1 MSALD
6 RFSEAHQLPLGATD
20 LGAFER
26 QIVHQ
31 PLLIEDEPDHRT
43 TDAVGVD
50 LPAGPNRD
58 DGDRSVDADLPAVGA
73 LEIGECC
80 LGHVHDDYGSR
91 LRTELKPD
99 RCRDDVVIAGGA
111 AASGDMIGAEN
122 YYQHAE

>member
-1 MSALD
+1 LA
-6 RFSEAHQLPLGATD
+6 RQLPLDATD

-31 PLLIEDEPDHRT
+31 PLLIEHEPDYRT

-80 LGHVHDDYGSR
+80 LGHEHDDHGSR
-91 LRTELKPD
+91 LRTEQKTT
-99 RCRDDVVIAGGA
+99 RIATQVLRTA
-111 AASGDMIGAEN
+111 RPC
-122 YYQHAE
+122 

>member
-1 MSALD
+1 M
-6 RFSEAHQLPLGATD
+6 AHQLPLDATD

-80 LGHVHDDYGSR
+80 LGHEHDDYGSR
-91 LRTELKPD
+91 LRTEL
-99 RCRDDVVIAGGA
+99 R
-111 AASGDMIGAEN
+111 ASFSAPEGYEPIFGP
-122 YYQHAE
+122 